1 MKQYKYLLF
10 DLDGTI
16 TDSESG
22 ITRCVE
28 YALNHFGIQVNDLRE
43 LSPFI
48 GPPLMDS
55 FKDFYNFTDEQ
66 ATIAVAKYR
75 ERYAVKGIL
84 ENELYPGIKELLAQ
98 VRQNGKT
105 VILATSKPEIFAR
118 RILDYFELS
127 SYFRRRKWP
136 GWFASYQNGCNQLY
150 IRGKQYN
157 EPRFSRHDRRQETRY
172 HRCQKHRYRFYRR
185 FIRIRRLR
193 RTIGSRSGL
202 HSRRY
207 SGTPQITSVV
217 LHYSSDFI
225 HVFGVFLLLLHMKE
239 SNLVF
244 AL

>member
-75 ERYAVKGIL
+75 ETRPHTDGFQRNNAKCLDEKGISRFV
-84 ENELYPGIKELLAQ
+84 PH
-98 VRQNGKT
+98 
-105 VILATSKPEIFAR
+105 
-118 RILDYFELS
+118 S
-127 SYFRRRKWP
+127 SF
-136 GWFASYQNGCNQLY
+136 
-150 IRGKQYN
+150 
-157 EPRFSRHDRRQETRY
+157 
-172 HRCQKHRYRFYRR
+172 
-185 FIRIRRLR
+185 
-193 RTIGSRSGL
+193 
-202 HSRRY
+202 
-207 SGTPQITSVV
+207 
-217 LHYSSDFI
+217 
-225 HVFGVFLLLLHMKE
+225 
-239 SNLVF
+239 
-244 AL
+244 

>member
-1 MKQYKYLLF
+1 
-10 DLDGTI
+10 
-16 TDSESG
+16 
-22 ITRCVE
+22 
-28 YALNHFGIQVNDLRE
+28 
-43 LSPFI
+43 
-48 GPPLMDS
+48 MDS

-98 VRQNGKT
+98 VRQTGKT

-127 SYFRRRKWP
+127 SYFSFVAGSGLDGSLHTKTDVI
-136 GWFASYQNGCNQLY
+136 NY
-150 IRGKQYN
+150 ILEENNITNRDSVVMIG
-157 EPRFSRHDRRQETRY
+157 ETQETRY

-185 FIRIRRLR
+185 FIRIRRLQ
-193 RTIGSRSGL
+193 RTIGSRSGF
-202 HSRRY
+202 HRRRY

-239 SNLVF
+239 SNLGF

>member
-127 SYFRRRKWP
+127 SYFSFVAGSGLDDSLHTKTDVINYILEENNITNRDSVVMIGDRKHDII
-136 GWFASYQNGCNQLY
+136 GAKNTGIDSIGVLY
-150 IRGKQYN
+150 GFGDYKELSEAGADYIA
-157 EPRFSRHDRRQETRY
+157 EDIPAL
-172 HRCQKHRYRFYRR
+172 
-185 FIRIRRLR
+185 RRL
-193 RTIGSRSGL
+193 
-202 HSRRY
+202 
-207 SGTPQITSVV
+207 
-217 LHYSSDFI
+217 
-225 HVFGVFLLLLHMKE
+225 LL
-239 SNLVF
+239 
-244 AL
+244 

>member
-98 VRQNGKT
+98 VRQND
-105 VILATSKPEIFAR
+105 L
-118 RILDYFELS
+118 LL
-127 SYFRRRKWP
+127 
-136 GWFASYQNGCNQLY
+136 CNPLRLP
-150 IRGKQYN
+150 IVLRN
-157 EPRFSRHDRRQETRY
+157 LR
-172 HRCQKHRYRFYRR
+172 
-185 FIRIRRLR
+185 IRIKRR
-193 RTIGSRSGL
+193 
-202 HSRRY
+202 
-207 SGTPQITSVV
+207 
-217 LHYSSDFI
+217 
-225 HVFGVFLLLLHMKE
+225 
-239 SNLVF
+239 
-244 AL
+244 